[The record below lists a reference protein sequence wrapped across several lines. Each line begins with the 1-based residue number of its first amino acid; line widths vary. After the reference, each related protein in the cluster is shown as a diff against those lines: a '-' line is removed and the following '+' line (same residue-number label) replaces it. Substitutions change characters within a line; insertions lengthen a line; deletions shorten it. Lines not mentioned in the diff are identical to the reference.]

1 MALTIRHEGQKS
13 IRQLEEDKIWSNFIN
28 SLKSERTKITYEGY
42 IKRFMQFHNITDYS
56 SLLKLGVSITTIKN
70 GQIQTQIADI
80 EDKIKSYF
88 VERRK
93 NNISTSDM
101 TGFLASLRKFY
112 EGNDI
117 ENIRWRKL
125 SGYMGEV
132 TPKND
137 DRCYTH
143 EEIHTLLNNS
153 DLKLKVVILLMA
165 SAGLRV
171 GALSTLLIKHLE
183 KKVDHGIYKISVYK
197 GLKGKGQYYTF
208 CSPECVTAI
217 DNYLSY
223 RERCGEKIIG
233 ESPLLRKDFDSS
245 LKASKVIPA
254 NYDGIRMSVYTLLVK
269 SGIRVVNS
277 ESSRRNR
284 NDIMMTHGFRKFY
297 ETMLV
302 HSNIH
307 ETIIRKLTGHSENGN
322 LTQRY
327 SKQIEEKMLEEYM
340 KAIDLLTINE
350 ENRLRKKVE
359 NFEKEDTEK
368 IQMRNRINLLETKIK
383 NFTQQIVKENEDLRK
398 SLASLKHT

>member
-1 MALTIRHEGQKS
+1 M
-13 IRQLEEDKIWSNFIN
+13 
-28 SLKSERTKITYEGY
+28 
-42 IKRFMQFHNITDYS
+42 
-56 SLLKLGVSITTIKN
+56 
-70 GQIQTQIADI
+70 
-80 EDKIKSYF
+80 
-88 VERRK
+88 
-93 NNISTSDM
+93 
-101 TGFLASLRKFY
+101 
-112 EGNDI
+112 
-117 ENIRWRKL
+117 
-125 SGYMGEV
+125 
-132 TPKND
+132 
-137 DRCYTH
+137 
-143 EEIHTLLNNS
+143 
-153 DLKLKVVILLMA
+153 
-165 SAGLRV
+165 
-171 GALSTLLIKHLE
+171 
-183 KKVDHGIYKISVYK
+183 
-197 GLKGKGQYYTF
+197 
-208 CSPECVTAI
+208 
-217 DNYLSY
+217 SY

-302 HSNIH
+302 DSNIH